1 MRKVRRQV
9 LLKTLK
15 TQVDVFRRALDDPRT
30 PKQAKWLGLG
40 VLAYLASPIDLI
52 PDFIPVLGQLDDLIV
67 GPVGLYAVY
76 KMIPRAVWEDAKR
89 DAARAAAR

>member
-1 MRKVRRQV
+1 MSKVRRQA

-15 TQVDVFRRALDDPRT
+15 TQIDVFRRALDDPRT
-30 PKQAKWLGLG
+30 PKSAKWLGVG

-76 KMIPRAVWEDAKR
+76 KMIPKAVWADAK
-89 DAARAAAR
+89 AAAGRANG

>member
-1 MRKVRRQV
+1 MSKVRRLA
-9 LLKTLK
+9 LLGALK

-30 PKQAKWLGLG
+30 PRNAKWLGLG

-76 KMIPRAVWEDAKR
+76 KMIPKEVWRDAK
-89 DAARAAAR
+89 AAAARGR